1 MVVFN
6 QVVVATFSVSSVPLE
21 ELLIRDLCS
30 RKQQQ
35 SGLKH
40 HDAHVFPKICV

>member
-6 QVVVATFSVSSVPLE
+6 QVVVATISVSSMPLE
-21 ELLIRDLCS
+21 ELLVRDSCC

-35 SGLKH
+35 SGLKD